1 MEILEMKS
9 TITETK
15 NVFNKLINE
24 LGITKERKL
33 EDRPI
38 QIIWTEMQRKKTWK
52 NITEH
57 LLALR

>member
-1 MEILEMKS
+1 MLDQVGYFSREINIIKIKQMEILEMKS

-15 NVFNKLINE
+15 NVFNKFINE

-38 QIIWTEMQRKKTWK
+38 QII
-52 NITEH
+52 
-57 LLALR
+57 

>member
-1 MEILEMKS
+1 MKS

-15 NVFNKLINE
+15 NVFNKFINE

-38 QIIWTEMQRKKTWK
+38 QII
-52 NITEH
+52 
-57 LLALR
+57 